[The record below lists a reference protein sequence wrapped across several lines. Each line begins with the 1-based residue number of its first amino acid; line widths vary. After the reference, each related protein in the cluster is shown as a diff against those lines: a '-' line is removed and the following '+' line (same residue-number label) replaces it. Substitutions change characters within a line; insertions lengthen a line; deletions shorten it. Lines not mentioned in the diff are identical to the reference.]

1 MPAPAAPRVSV
12 VVPAKDAADVVADAL
27 VSLTRQGLAP
37 GELQVVLVDDGSSD
51 GTGEVAAAFAP
62 RLPGLTVVRHDRAL
76 GLASARNSGLAHA
89 TGRYVTY
96 LDADD
101 WLAPGHLAH
110 LAGALD
116 ALRCSFVRTDHT
128 TVEGRERVLRRA
140 PEARRD
146 VVLDP
151 RGSILPSEHSTMVD
165 YPYAWAGM
173 YDRALATDGLLTFPD
188 GLHTAEDRPWVWRL
202 HLHAHAYA
210 VVDSPGVRYRRG
222 SATSLTQVVD
232 SRQLHVVPAFE
243 RVVGLVAADREA
255 DRWWPKVARTV
266 VAVGSHHLRRAGR
279 MTPSDRR
286 ALRVGV
292 GRLVRSLP
300 QDVVAAELE
309 RADDERRRLVRRA
322 VRAAREGEVAA

>member
-1 MPAPAAPRVSV
+1 MPAAPRVSV
-12 VVPAKDAADVVADAL
+12 VVPAKDAADVVSDAL
-27 VSLTRQGLAP
+27 VSLTRQGLGP
-37 GELQVVLVDDGSSD
+37 DELQVVLVDDGSSD
-51 GTGEVAAAFAP
+51 GTGEVAAGFAP
-62 RLPGLTVVRHDRAL
+62 RLPGLTVVRHERAL
-76 GLASARNSGLAHA
+76 GLASARNAGLAHA

-110 LAGALD
+110 LADALD
-116 ALRCSFVRTDHT
+116 DLRCEFVRTDHT
-128 TVEGRERVLRRA
+128 TVQGRDRVLRRA
-140 PEARRD
+140 PQARRG

-202 HLHAHAYA
+202 HLQAHAYA

-222 SATSLTQVVD
+222 SSSSLTQVVD

-243 RVVGLVAADREA
+243 QVVALVAADRDAEL
-255 DRWWPKVARTV
+255 WWPKVVRTV
-266 VAVGSHHLRRAGR
+266 IAVGSHHLRRARR

-286 ALRVGV
+286 ALRAGV

-300 QDVVAAELE
+300 EDVLHAELD
-309 RADDERRRLVRRA
+309 RADDERRHLVRQA
-322 VRAAREGEVAA
+322 VRAARHVEVTA